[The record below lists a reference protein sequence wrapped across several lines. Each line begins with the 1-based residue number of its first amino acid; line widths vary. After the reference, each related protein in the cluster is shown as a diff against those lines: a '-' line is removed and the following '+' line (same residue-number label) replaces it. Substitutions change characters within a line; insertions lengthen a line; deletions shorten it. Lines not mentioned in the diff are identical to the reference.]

1 MAALHSS
8 QVGTNVVF
16 LADPFF
22 GPLHGNLTFLGE
34 GFHPAMVIVGSLT
47 QGLFVDGTH
56 LVDVAK
62 KVDDVLGAGEEG
74 QIAKDDD
81 AIETV
86 IYQGQQARKQPC
98 KGLHPVPPLTLAS
111 TTRSS
116 AQEPMGIK
124 ISKKIW

>member
-1 MAALHSS
+1 MGVVCRIHGKGGTGGGSQFHALEDEIDSELMAALHSS

-47 QGLFVDGTH
+47 QGLFADGTH

-62 KVDDVLGAGEEG
+62 KVDDYNVAGEEW
-74 QIAKDDD
+74 Q
-81 AIETV
+81 
-86 IYQGQQARKQPC
+86 
-98 KGLHPVPPLTLAS
+98 
-111 TTRSS
+111 
-116 AQEPMGIK
+116 MG
-124 ISKKIW
+124 